1 MSTTACILECSFNL
15 CCAQALTA
23 EANMKGEERGPAQSG
38 PVKPG
43 AAALNHL
50 DDQGCALIY
59 RMPMWLYDD

>member
-1 MSTTACILECSFNL
+1 
-15 CCAQALTA
+15 
-23 EANMKGEERGPAQSG
+23 MKGEERGPAQSG
-38 PVKPG
+38 AVKPG